1 MDGLQEY
8 IKSQVSFSRYQ
19 HDKHKSLWQ
28 ELKVIWDEAILPE
41 SEASLHSYLKKL
53 DDILSVSWRM
63 IHETKDDID
72 IRYVY
77 AFASVIKVFLL
88 SILFPTDSSQDS
100 QGKNERL
107 QEMLTTC
114 DMALIM
120 SPDIQDRLLSKI
132 AQLIHDKIPV
142 IGNPQDDVLFVS
154 ENMSQVSLL
163 QEVDKESSREILS
176 FTNKYLI
183 PGKQVMF
190 PNFGSEWPAVDPSS
204 GRKWTLSRLRHVA
217 AHRTVPVEVGSKY
230 TDEDWSQ
237 TFMTI
242 GQFIDQ
248 VIHKNDT
255 DLGTVKGYIAQVNLF
270 DMIPILRKDFSLPDL
285 TAASLTQDDEEED
298 NNSFCEINA
307 WFGPEGTVS
316 PLHFD
321 DRDNLFVQVM
331 GVKYIRLYSRDIPQE
346 KIYPQ
351 RQDSLLRNTSQVD
364 IDLLDEKE
372 MKLYEESHLFPGFF
386 EPDTH
391 LFMREALLQEGDLLF
406 IPRGT
411 WHFVKSLST
420 SFSISF
426 WWT

>member
-1 MDGLQEY
+1 MDDLQDY
-8 IKSQVSFSRYQ
+8 IISQVDFSRYQ
-19 HDKHKSLWQ
+19 HDKHMSLWQ

-41 SEASLHSYLKKL
+41 RETSLHSSLKKL
-53 DDILSVSWRM
+53 DDILSLSWRM
-63 IHETKDDID
+63 IHKTKDDIN

-77 AFASVIKVFLL
+77 AFTSVIKVLL
-88 SILFPTDSSQDS
+88 LLMLFPKDSSQGS
-100 QGKNERL
+100 NERL

-120 SPDIQDRLLSKI
+120 SPDIQDRLLSSI

-142 IGNPQDDVLFVS
+142 VVNPQDNVLIVS
-154 ENMSQVSLL
+154 ENMSRISLN
-163 QEVDKESSREILS
+163 QEVDKESSRDIVS
-176 FTNKYLI
+176 FTNNYLI

-190 PNFGSEWPAVDPSS
+190 PNFASKWPAVDPSS

-217 AHRTVPVEVGSKY
+217 NHRTVPVEMGSKY

-242 GQFIDQ
+242 GQFIDR

-255 DLGTVKGYIAQVNLF
+255 NLETVKGYIAQVNLF

-285 TAASLTQDDEEED
+285 TAASLTQDDQEED
-298 NNSFCEINA
+298 NYSFCDINA

-321 DRDNLFVQVM
+321 DKDNLFVQVM
-331 GVKYIRLYSRDIPQE
+331 GAKYIRLYSRDIPHE
-346 KIYPQ
+346 NIYP
-351 RQDSLLRNTSQVD
+351 RIQDSLLKNTSQVD

-372 MKLYEESHLFPGFF
+372 VKLCEESHLFPGFF
-386 EPDTH
+386 EHGTH